1 MAQLKFILP
10 CVLVT
15 ALSTNVYAE
24 SGYDYIS
31 GGFQY
36 SSVSNNDNFLPEDSF
51 SGYYLGGSWNFY
63 DNFFAEIRH
72 EMLSKNSFELS
83 ESMIGLGYYYNIY
96 PELSIYA
103 LLGGVDYRLTYD
115 LTDDIIPDGAFGEFG
130 STNLG
135 ITTNNSALAAEL
147 GLKWDVLD
155 KLTIGPAVRVMNY
168 DEVIIDYRLDS
179 AFEVYDGVSV
189 EANIG
194 YQSMDLVKTFFD
206 NSKVNQSLDFDEL
219 YYQFGVRFSF

>member
-10 CVLVT
+10 YLLIT
-15 ALSTNVYAE
+15 ALSPTVHAE
-24 SGYDYIS
+24 NSYDYIS

-36 SSVSNNDNFLPEDSF
+36 SSVSNNENLLPEDSF

-63 DNFFAEIRH
+63 ENFFAEFRH
-72 EMLSKNSFELS
+72 EMKSKNNFVLS
-83 ESMIGLGYYYNIY
+83 DSMIGLGYYYYIN
-96 PELSIYA
+96 PEITVYA
-103 LLGGVDYRLTYD
+103 MLGGVDYRLTYD
-115 LTDDIIPDGAFGEFG
+115 LTDDIIPDGAFGELG

-147 GLKWDVLD
+147 GIKWDVLD
-155 KLTIGPAVRVMNY
+155 KLTIGPAVCVINY
-168 DEVIIDYRLDS
+168 DEVIVDYRLDS

-189 EANIG
+189 EANVG

-206 NSKVNQSLDFDEL
+206 NSKLNQNLDFDEL
-219 YYQFGVRFSF
+219 NYQPGVRFSF

>member
-10 CVLVT
+10 CVLVA

-51 SGYYLGGSWNFY
+51 SGYYLSGSWNFY

-72 EMLSKNSFELS
+72 EMVSKNSFDLS

-115 LTDDIIPDGAFGEFG
+115 LTDDIIPDGALGVLG
-130 STNLG
+130 SANLG
-135 ITTNNSALAAEL
+135 LTINNSALAAEL
-147 GLKWDVLD
+147 GMKWDVLD
-155 KLTIGPAVRVMNY
+155 KLTIGPAIRVMNY
-168 DEVIIDYRLDS
+168 DEVIVDYRLDS
-179 AFEVYDGVSV
+179 AYEVYDGVSV

-206 NSKVNQSLDFDEL
+206 NSKINQSLDFDEL
-219 YYQFGVRFSF
+219 YYQLGVRFSF